1 MTYLVGIQ
9 IRAEDS
15 VGFANEFES
24 WTKPLFAEL
33 GATSVRLSQTI
44 YGGDTA
50 GEMLAAATFDSI
62 QTAAELEKNMNAD
75 PRVGETM
82 AKTGAQRVGRSL
94 LVGRSERGEL
104 SGEYW
109 SALMISSTSQPTEE
123 ETQKK
128 ADDGWAI
135 MGDHVNGIRQ
145 GQMIAAGE
153 RTGMWVAGTYT
164 DNLDELMAGS
174 AKLFA
179 DSNTQQNMARFG
191 NQLVSRSIFRTL
203 V

>member
-1 MTYLVGIQ
+1 M
-9 IRAEDS
+9 
-15 VGFANEFES
+15 
-24 WTKPLFAEL
+24 
-33 GATSVRLSQTI
+33 
-44 YGGDTA
+44 
-50 GEMLAAATFDSI
+50 
-62 QTAAELEKNMNAD
+62 
-75 PRVGETM
+75 
-82 AKTGAQRVGRSL
+82 
-94 LVGRSERGEL
+94 
-104 SGEYW
+104 
-109 SALMISSTSQPTEE
+109 
-123 ETQKK
+123 

>member
-1 MTYLVGIQ
+1 
-9 IRAEDS
+9 
-15 VGFANEFES
+15 
-24 WTKPLFAEL
+24 
-33 GATSVRLSQTI
+33 
-44 YGGDTA
+44 
-50 GEMLAAATFDSI
+50 
-62 QTAAELEKNMNAD
+62 
-75 PRVGETM
+75 M

-94 LVGRSERGEL
+94 LVVRSERGEL
-104 SGEYW
+104 SGEYG

-123 ETQKK
+123 ETQAM
-128 ADDGWAI
+128 ADEGWAI